1 MAQIAHVSRFEKD
14 SPCGQSVCE
23 PQWANACGQLAVC
36 CLLLPAFTSFLQ
48 LQPCVSHVSA
58 MCQPCTELQCADAS
72 CITNYQLIVRLYY
85 HSFWCNILA
94 ICWSHEDK
102 MCLTTNSMSVSC
114 ATAAC
119 VCVCICAEWHLHMM
133 QHVYVYVYVQ
143 SGICIWCST
152 GMCMYICRVTPAYGA
167 ACLHRRHAAAS
178 AIHWWGAVIGPALY
192 LLSSSAPSAY
202 WPWTEAPAAYVICLS
217 ICLYIRI
224 NFYIQ

>member
-1 MAQIAHVSRFEKD
+1 MTQIAHVSRFGKD

-72 CITNYQLIVRLYY
+72 CITNYQLIVRLHY

-94 ICWSHEDK
+94 ICWSHKDK
-102 MCLTTNSMSVSC
+102 MCLTTNSMSVSF

-152 GMCMYICRVTPAYGA
+152 GMCMYICSHTCIWCIMSAQK
-167 ACLHRRHAAAS
+167 ACSCFCNPLMRCCD
-178 AIHWWGAVIGPALY
+178 WP
-192 LLSSSAPSAY
+192 SSVSFEFISSVSVLAMDRS
-202 WPWTEAPAAYVICLS
+202 TCS
-217 ICLYIRI
+217 ICYMFIYLFVYS
-224 NFYIQ
+224 N

>member
-1 MAQIAHVSRFEKD
+1 MK
-14 SPCGQSVCE
+14 
-23 PQWANACGQLAVC
+23 QLAC
-36 CLLLPAFTSFLQ
+36 RFSDGSDCTCLKVWEGLTLRTICLRTSMGKCLRPTGCMLSSSSCIYKLPSASAMR
-48 LQPCVSHVSA
+48 QPCV
-58 MCQPCTELQCADAS
+58 QCADAS

-102 MCLTTNSMSVSC
+102 MCLTTNSMSVSF

-152 GMCMYICRVTPAYGA
+152 GMCMYICSHTCIWCSMSAQK
-167 ACLHRRHAAAS
+167 ACSCFCNPLMRCCD
-178 AIHWWGAVIGPALY
+178 WP
-192 LLSSSAPSAY
+192 SSVSFEFISSVSVLAMDRS
-202 WPWTEAPAAYVICLS
+202 TCS
-217 ICLYIRI
+217 ICYMFIYLFVYS
-224 NFYIQ
+224 N